1 MTASEIADM
10 KADFATARGEAADG
24 IAEMKADVA
33 TAVDEARTATID
45 ALAAEKNKV
54 AQELSAQVAALT
66 ADIAQ
71 LVVLANIDRTAI
83 INENTAAQNNA
94 ATTVAEARPCRSHQ
108 LEPGRR
114 HDRRVADEGEAVAA
128 IQGGGQERG
137 GLLGHDRWRADVE
150 EAEAEEEPHERD
162 RLVRRLL
169 REHRVRDPGVR
180 PPEHG
185 GIPVARALGFKRHG

>member
-150 EAEAEEEPHERD
+150 EAEADRQFTPRQLQPHQR
-162 RLVRRLL
+162 
-169 REHRVRDPGVR
+169 HDPQR
-180 PPEHG
+180 PPRCTPPGELRAQRPAA
-185 GIPVARALGFKRHG
+185 PVPQDSSAG